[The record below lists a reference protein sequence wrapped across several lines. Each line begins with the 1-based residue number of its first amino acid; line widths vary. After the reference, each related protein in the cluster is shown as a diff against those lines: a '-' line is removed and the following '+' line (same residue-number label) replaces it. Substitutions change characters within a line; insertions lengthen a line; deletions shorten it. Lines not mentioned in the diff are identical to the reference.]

1 MNHLEDLEF
10 NQILSMHNSP
20 CIVFLKDND
29 ISIKIDYCWH
39 CANGKSDDIEGTVQ
53 GWEDFTKEGVIKV
66 VVISNYY
73 AMCAVLK
80 DNSKIVLKA
89 GQVE

>member
-10 NQILSMHNSP
+10 NKISSMHNSP
-20 CIVFLKDND
+20 CIVFLKDHD
-29 ISIKIDYCWH
+29 ISIKIDSCWY
-39 CANGKSDDIEGTVQ
+39 CANGKGDDIEGTVQ
-53 GWEDFTKEGVIKV
+53 GWEDFTQNGVIKV

-80 DNSKIVLKA
+80 DNTKIVLKA